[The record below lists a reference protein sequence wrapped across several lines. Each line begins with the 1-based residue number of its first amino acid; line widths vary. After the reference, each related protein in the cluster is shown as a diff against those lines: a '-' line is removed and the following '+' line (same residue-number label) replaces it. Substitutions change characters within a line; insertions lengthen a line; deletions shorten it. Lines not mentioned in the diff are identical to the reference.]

1 MRQLEVCCGGYAD
14 AIRAWK
20 AGAKRIELCSSLFLG
35 GITPSVGALTLI
47 KKKTDLE
54 VICIVRPRGA
64 GFIYDD
70 LEFEQMMHAAQCLL
84 EAGADGISFGF
95 LDEDFSLDNTR
106 IQQMTILIH
115 SYGKEAI
122 FHRAFDVLR
131 NPLHNA
137 KLLISHGVDGI
148 LTSGCFPTAQEGISI
163 IKEMQEQYGD
173 KIKITAAAGVNV
185 RNAEEILKKT
195 GVPAIHST
203 CKSWKGDPT
212 TSSSQMSFAYTR
224 NNAYEYVDEHKVKA
238 LLKIVENCDNE

>member
-14 AIRAWK
+14 AMRAWK

-64 GFIYDD
+64 
-70 LEFEQMMHAAQCLL
+70 AQCLL

-106 IQQMTILIH
+106 IQQMTILVH

-137 KLLISHGVDGI
+137 KLLVSHGVDGI
-148 LTSGCFPTAQEGISI
+148 LTSGCFPTAQEGIAI
-163 IKEMQEQYGD
+163 IKEMQKQYGD
-173 KIKITAAAGVNV
+173 QIKITAAAGVNA
-185 RNAEEILKKT
+185 RNAKEILEET

-224 NNAYEYVDEHKVKA
+224 NDAYEYVDEHKVKA
-238 LLKIVENCDNE
+238 LLKIVESCK

>member
-122 FHRAFDVLR
+122 FHRAFDVLG

-137 KLLISHGVDGI
+137 KLLISGPHCGLSGQALSPVAVHKIHVISLLGFFLVENEYGVISIHLSVFWNGLVIIRQNNHSSGMGVDGI
-148 LTSGCFPTAQEGISI
+148 Q
-163 IKEMQEQYGD
+163 
-173 KIKITAAAGVNV
+173 KIPCM
-185 RNAEEILKKT
+185 RL
-195 GVPAIHST
+195 
-203 CKSWKGDPT
+203 
-212 TSSSQMSFAYTR
+212 
-224 NNAYEYVDEHKVKA
+224 
-238 LLKIVENCDNE
+238 

>member
-148 LTSGCFPTAQEGISI
+148 LTSGCFGFACTLICILYISFYAKDITIFRAASDIGSFPHNTSFGRFPHVI
-163 IKEMQEQYGD
+163 ILAYHYG
-173 KIKITAAAGVNV
+173 
-185 RNAEEILKKT
+185 
-195 GVPAIHST
+195 
-203 CKSWKGDPT
+203 
-212 TSSSQMSFAYTR
+212 
-224 NNAYEYVDEHKVKA
+224 
-238 LLKIVENCDNE
+238 